1 MSDVT
6 EVTSAREGRAAR
18 PHDTRAAR
26 FLANAA
32 VWIPAAGAGF
42 AFAGYTYYE
51 RLFREFGLKPS
62 VIELSS
68 IDIAAR
74 GVDAV
79 VFAPFGF
86 LGDHW
91 RSIVLPWLPAAA
103 LGMALGLALKWL
115 LPHRLPPAWLARM
128 TKRFDRLQAKT
139 MRWLIALF
147 LVCLGYGAGYN
158 GGAYDAAAI
167 QRARGAAINCY
178 TINGDTLRG
187 IPLGQDNNTIVIVM
201 ATKTIVR
208 AFTAIDVA
216 SCPPRQRSGKPK
228 RRLLGIAP
236 KHATK

>member
-1 MSDVT
+1 VS
-6 EVTSAREGRAAR
+6 EVSEGTGAREGRAAR
-18 PHDTRAAR
+18 PHDAQGAR

-32 VWIPAAGAGF
+32 VWILSAAAGF
-42 AFAGYTYYE
+42 TFAGYTYYE

-74 GVDAV
+74 GVDAI

-86 LGDHW
+86 VDDHW

-103 LGMALGLALKWL
+103 LGMALGLAFKWL
-115 LPHRLPPAWLARM
+115 LPHRRPPAWLARLV
-128 TKRFDRLQAKT
+128 KRFDRLQAKT

-158 GGAYDAAAI
+158 AGAYDAAAV
-167 QRARGAAINCY
+167 QRARGAAINCC

-187 IPLGQDNNTIVIVM
+187 IPLGQDDDTIVIVM
-201 ATKTIVR
+201 ATKMIVR

-216 SCPPRQRSGKPK
+216 SCTPRQRS
-228 RRLLGIAP
+228 
-236 KHATK
+236 